1 MRKIYSIFSK
11 IRPNDVIE
19 MTTDYA
25 NGENYLVLKVGRDFI
40 KVLPLSQF
48 KKDFQK
54 SAIPYL
60 SIPYDIIKNAVK
72 LDSSKLL
79 YYINTG
85 NPHIARAI
93 REM

>member
-1 MRKIYSIFSK
+1 MKSKDFFSK
-11 IRPNDVIE
+11 IKPNDVIE
-19 MTTDYA
+19 MMTDYVHD
-25 NGENYLVLKVGRDFI
+25 ENYLVLKVERDCV

-48 KKDFQK
+48 KKDFEK

-60 SIPYDIIKNAVK
+60 SIPYDIIKQAIK

-85 NPHIARAI
+85 NPHIIKAI

>member
-1 MRKIYSIFSK
+1 MKSKDFFSK
-11 IRPNDVIE
+11 IKPNQVIE

-25 NGENYLVLKVGRDFI
+25 NGENYLVLKVEKTCV

-48 KKDFQK
+48 KKEFEK
-54 SAIPYL
+54 SATPYL
-60 SIPYDIIKNAVK
+60 SIPYDIIKKAIR

-85 NPHIARAI
+85 NPHIDKAI
-93 REM
+93 QEM